1 MTDTRTE
8 PNIPIDRDNAGNIV
22 CVLVDPF
29 EVGDCQMNAGAQV
42 NLNLVD
48 PNAGTVIVT
57 WDADVFTR
65 HSQAFFGDQW
75 HQSFN
80 FKTRHGTSVAQVG
93 GLDSP
98 SMNNDNEVKHAHQE
112 RTISVDQDLFDAIR
126 TVDWTG
132 EC

>member
-1 MTDTRTE
+1 MADTKTE
-8 PNIPIDRDNAGNIV
+8 PNIPVDRDSADNVV
-22 CVLVDPF
+22 CVLTDPF
-29 EVGDCQMNAGAQV
+29 EVGDCQMNVGAQV

-48 PNAGTVIVT
+48 PNAGTVTVI

-65 HSQAFFGDQW
+65 HTTFGDQW

-80 FKTRHGTSVAQVG
+80 FKTRHGTSVVQVG
-93 GLDSP
+93 GLDGP
-98 SMNNDNEVKHAHQE
+98 SMDNENEVKHAHVE
-112 RTISVDQDLFDAIR
+112 RTISVDPDLFDSIR